1 MGHVTNVIGGI
12 YVEPKVAGQPGAV
25 YTPVPKAKQQ
35 RALAFL
41 AENAIRT
48 PEWLAPAAITDRVG
62 GSPLSGA
69 QASVVAM
76 LLDARRLDRLA
87 MGQKMSTAAYAPAEY
102 LGDLRRA
109 VWTGSAPDANR
120 RELHRVYLER
130 LAALVN
136 PPAAS
141 GGQFGAGRTPPSP
154 LLAPLNVERS
164 DLPALARAELRA
176 IRAEAQRNA
185 ASAPS
190 SVQRAHW
197 ADVTARIDKTL
208 DPAGR
213 TR

>member
-1 MGHVTNVIGGI
+1 
-12 YVEPKVAGQPGAV
+12 
-25 YTPVPKAKQQ
+25 
-35 RALAFL
+35 
-41 AENAIRT
+41 
-48 PEWLAPAAITDRVG
+48 
-62 GSPLSGA
+62 
-69 QASVVAM
+69 M

-87 MGQKMSTAAYAPAEY
+87 MGQKMSTAAYSPAEY

-109 VWTGSAPDANR
+109 VWTGAAPDANR
-120 RELHRVYLER
+120 RELQRVYLER

-136 PPAAS
+136 PPAAG
-141 GGQFGAGRTPPSP
+141 GGQGMGRTPPSP
-154 LLAPLNVERS
+154 LVAPLNVERS

-197 ADVTARIDKTL
+197 ADVGARVEKIL

-213 TR
+213 RGA